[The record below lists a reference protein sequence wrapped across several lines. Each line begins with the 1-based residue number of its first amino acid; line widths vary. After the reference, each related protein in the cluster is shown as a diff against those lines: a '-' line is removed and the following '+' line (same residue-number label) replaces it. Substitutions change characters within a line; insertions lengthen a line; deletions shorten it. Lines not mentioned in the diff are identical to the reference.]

1 MNERMSKRKNE
12 RANEQTRHMCTK
24 TKVIVPHFNH
34 AIYMFDLYDFGIW
47 SKAMNLIEIFY
58 VTSKLHGSL
67 LVFTISTANNNTT
80 AQKKLIITK

>member
-1 MNERMSKRKNE
+1 
-12 RANEQTRHMCTK
+12 
-24 TKVIVPHFNH
+24 
-34 AIYMFDLYDFGIW
+34 MFDLYDFGIW

-80 AQKKLIITK
+80 AQKKTNYHKIIDAFAIAISVYKVFRNIQRVRGF